1 MSTKTSTSASARIVT
16 VTLNPAIDM
25 TVGLDHLERG
35 RVNLGRS
42 VTHQAGGKGVNV
54 AGCLADWHVPVVAT
68 GLLGDTNAALF
79 EALFARK
86 GVLDGFCRVPGSN
99 RTNIKISDASDG
111 QTTDINLPG
120 IDATPADVE
129 ALCKRIDAVAD
140 VAGVA
145 LCGSLPGG
153 LPADTYAQLLA
164 RLNQRGVRTLL
175 DTSGAPLT
183 QALAA
188 PRDALPTAVKPNRH
202 ELELWAGTTL
212 PTLTDVV
219 NAARGIHARGVAQ
232 VIVSLGEDGA
242 LFVTADGTWQAS
254 LPPVRAAS
262 TVGAGDAMVAGVL
275 AGWHAGASTE
285 DTVRLSVAFAA
296 CKLQRLGPHL
306 PAPAQVREQAAAV
319 RMQRVA

>member
-1 MSTKTSTSASARIVT
+1 MSTRIVT

-25 TVGLDHLERG
+25 TIALDRLERG
-35 RVNLGRS
+35 RVNVGRS

-54 AGCLADWHVPVVAT
+54 AGCLADWQVPVVAT
-68 GLLGDTNAALF
+68 GLLGDANAELF

-86 GVLDGFCRVPGSN
+86 GVVDGFCRVPGSN
-99 RTNIKISDASDG
+99 RTNIKISDAADG

-120 IDATPADVE
+120 ITATPADVQ
-129 ALCKRIDAVAD
+129 AVSKRIDGVSD

-153 LPADTYAQLLA
+153 LPDDTYVQLLTG
-164 RLNQRGVRTLL
+164 LNRRGVRTVL
-175 DTSGAPLT
+175 DTSGAPLA

-188 PRDALPTAVKPNRH
+188 PRDALPTAIKPNRH
-202 ELELWAGTTL
+202 ELELWVGAPL
-212 PTLTDVV
+212 PALLDVV
-219 NAARGIHARGVAQ
+219 EAARIIHANGVAQ
-232 VIVSLGEDGA
+232 VIVSLGEEGA
-242 LFVTADGTWQAS
+242 LFVTAEGTWQAS
-254 LPPVRAAS
+254 LPPVRATS
-262 TVGAGDAMVAGVL
+262 TVGAGDAMVAGWL

-285 DTVRLSVAFAA
+285 DTARLSVAFAA

-306 PAPAQVREQAAAV
+306 PPAAQVRERATAV